1 MSGYQEGGPTQ
12 INELF
17 NALKQESQLIRKPIA
32 IEENNEKY
40 SLVFYDDGSW
50 KNYEILDFDLNIIL
64 KNYAFNLSNNTFL
77 ENKDRSF
84 LIIFFLA
91 EETLALKS
99 NF

>member
-1 MSGYQEGGPTQ
+1 MSGYQQGGPAQ

-50 KNYEILDFDLNIIL
+50 KDYEILDFDLNIIL
-64 KNYAFNLSNNTFL
+64 KNYAFDSFNNTFL

-84 LIIFFLA
+84 LIIFFPNGRNSGL
-91 EETLALKS
+91 EI
-99 NF
+99 

>member
-32 IEENNEKY
+32 IEENDEKY
-40 SLVFYDDGSW
+40 NLVFYDDGSW

-64 KNYAFNLSNNTFL
+64 KNYQNL
-77 ENKDRSF
+77 K
-84 LIIFFLA
+84 
-91 EETLALKS
+91 
-99 NF
+99 